1 MSEDV
6 VNELCNKLRESLG
19 EALLELNAKGP
30 RRVFMRVSRDDFKEC
45 LKKVLKII
53 EPFHISTISGV
64 DYRDHIELIYHIWSL
79 SLKVEVSIKVD
90 LPRDN
95 PVIETICDVIPG
107 AFLYEREVYDLL
119 GVTFEGHPDLKHSVL
134 PEDWP
139 EGVHPLRKDVPLS
152 EVRKLMLRRS

>member
-1 MSEDV
+1 MSEET
-6 VNELCNKLRESLG
+6 VNELCNKLREVLG
-19 EALLELNAKGP
+19 ETLLELEAKGP
-30 RRVFMRVSRDDFKEC
+30 RRIFMRVPRENFKESF
-45 LKKVLKII
+45 KKVLKVI

-64 DYRDHIELIYHIWSL
+64 DYRDHLELIYHVWSL
-79 SLKVEVSIKVD
+79 SFKIEVSIRVD

-95 PVIETICDVIPG
+95 PKIETICDVVPG

-119 GVTFEGHPDLKHSVL
+119 GVIFEGHPNLKHSVL

-152 EVRKLMLRRS
+152 KVRKLMLRKS

>member
-19 EALLELNAKGP
+19 ETLLELNAKGP
-30 RRVFMRVSRDDFKEC
+30 RRVFMRVSRDNFKEC

-64 DYRDHIELIYHIWSL
+64 DYRDRIELIYHIWSL
-79 SLKVEVSIKVD
+79 TLKVEVSIKVD

-95 PVIETICDVIPG
+95 PKIETICDVIPG
-107 AFLYEREVYDLL
+107 ALLYEREVYDLL
-119 GVTFEGHPDLKHSVL
+119 GVTFEGHPGLKHSVL

-152 EVRKLMLRRS
+152 KVRKLMLRRS